1 VIENIFDFPLRQLTV
16 DFTKVMRAA
25 KATTSLCAKAVA
37 SARARSKLAKRN
49 TTNSSVMTTTTT
61 TATRCASSSSS
72 GRDDDEGVSFAVP
85 GLEVY
90 DHSFAVP
97 MMHPNLNYAS
107 PTLTSTKTIQIFVRE
122 IVASANKAK
131 DKRESLKT
139 CLYLQGGPGFEC
151 ARVQEIGGWIGH
163 MAKEK
168 NMRVLLLDQR
178 GTGRSSPMTRQK
190 LMREE
195 SSMHET
201 LQYYRADSIVEDCE
215 FVRKK
220 MLGEEKKYDV
230 VLGQSFGGFCLTT
243 YLSRYGEEAIE
254 NALLTGGVPPL
265 NNKDPKDSYVKL
277 LERVKTQTKKYYSR
291 FPRDKEIMKE
301 LAKLCDAKEPVRTLN
316 GNVISAR
323 GVQALGFS
331 LGTAGGFERLHYMLE
346 NAICEENGKRRV
358 SDEFMNA
365 FDKFH
370 PFDSNPLYALM
381 HESIY
386 MNGDGNSSNW
396 AAERAIKERASEW
409 DPVAPEH
416 GNDGV
421 LFTGEMV
428 LPFFYDELSYLQ
440 PMKRIAQSLQDR
452 TDWPKL
458 YDLDKLRT
466 CKTKTACAL
475 YLDDMFVD
483 FDLAMDVVN
492 NYMGP
497 NVRVYATNEYMHSG
511 IREDGK
517 RIIDKMIA
525 MLDDSDPLR

>member
-1 VIENIFDFPLRQLTV
+1 
-16 DFTKVMRAA
+16 
-25 KATTSLCAKAVA
+25 
-37 SARARSKLAKRN
+37 
-49 TTNSSVMTTTTT
+49 
-61 TATRCASSSSS
+61 
-72 GRDDDEGVSFAVP
+72 
-85 GLEVY
+85 
-90 DHSFAVP
+90 
-97 MMHPNLNYAS
+97 
-107 PTLTSTKTIQIFVRE
+107 
-122 IVASANKAK
+122 
-131 DKRESLKT
+131 
-139 CLYLQGGPGFEC
+139 
-151 ARVQEIGGWIGH
+151 
-163 MAKEK
+163 
-168 NMRVLLLDQR
+168 
-178 GTGRSSPMTRQK
+178 
-190 LMREE
+190 
-195 SSMHET
+195 
-201 LQYYRADSIVEDCE
+201 
-215 FVRKK
+215 

>member
-1 VIENIFDFPLRQLTV
+1 
-16 DFTKVMRAA
+16 MRAA
-25 KATTSLCAKAVA
+25 KATSLCAKAVA

-61 TATRCASSSSS
+61 TTATRCASSSSNS

-85 GLEVY
+85 GLEVF
-90 DHSFAVP
+90 DHAFAVP
-97 MMHPNLNYAS
+97 LLHPTLNYAS

-195 SSMHET
+195 ISMHET

-277 LERVKTQTKKYYSR
+277 LERVKSR
-291 FPRDKEIMKE
+291 
-301 LAKLCDAKEPVRTLN
+301 
-316 GNVISAR
+316 
-323 GVQALGFS
+323 
-331 LGTAGGFERLHYMLE
+331 
-346 NAICEENGKRRV
+346 
-358 SDEFMNA
+358 
-365 FDKFH
+365 
-370 PFDSNPLYALM
+370 
-381 HESIY
+381 
-386 MNGDGNSSNW
+386 
-396 AAERAIKERASEW
+396 
-409 DPVAPEH
+409 
-416 GNDGV
+416 
-421 LFTGEMV
+421 
-428 LPFFYDELSYLQ
+428 
-440 PMKRIAQSLQDR
+440 
-452 TDWPKL
+452 
-458 YDLDKLRT
+458 
-466 CKTKTACAL
+466 
-475 YLDDMFVD
+475 
-483 FDLAMDVVN
+483 
-492 NYMGP
+492 
-497 NVRVYATNEYMHSG
+497 
-511 IREDGK
+511 
-517 RIIDKMIA
+517 
-525 MLDDSDPLR
+525 